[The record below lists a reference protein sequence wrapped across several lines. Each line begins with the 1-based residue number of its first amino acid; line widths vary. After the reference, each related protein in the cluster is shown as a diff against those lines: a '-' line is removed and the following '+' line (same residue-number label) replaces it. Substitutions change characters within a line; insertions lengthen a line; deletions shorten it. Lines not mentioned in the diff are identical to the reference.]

1 MTMRNHCDELSAR
14 FGRMADE
21 GLLDVKFFLDTSD
34 EATKTVVCTEV
45 NRLFDAVDS
54 GLHYSLDFKDASF
67 A

>member
-1 MTMRNHCDELSAR
+1 MSTRNHCDELSAR
-14 FGRMADE
+14 FGQMASE

-45 NRLFDAVDS
+45 NRLFAAVDA
-54 GLHYSLDFKDASF
+54 GEHYALDFKDASR